1 MTDPIALALRVA
13 DILDRHSIPYD
24 LGGSLASSMFGEPR
38 GTVDIDMAIR
48 LESQQLTQLVGSLDV
63 EFYVP
68 VEAAQHAVAQ
78 RTSFNLI
85 DDTGLK
91 VDFFVLGG
99 SLLDRLQLERRRRIL
114 VRDGPPQHLWVTAP
128 AEQVLRK
135 LQWYQFGGR
144 VSERQWRD
152 VVGILRT
159 QHLSLDIAE
168 LTKTAAST
176 GLEELLAAALRAAGI
191 ER

>member
-1 MTDPIALALRVA
+1 MA
-13 DILDRHSIPYD
+13 DILDRHSIPYA

-114 VRDGPPQHLWVTAP
+114 VRDDPPQHLWVTAP

-159 QHLSLDIAE
+159 QHLSLHIAE